1 MKLAELKWPDVE
13 ALSKDTP
20 IIIPIAAHEQ
30 HGVHLPLHTD
40 SLLLGEIVRRTEEH
54 LGNDALFAPLT
65 WLGNSHH
72 HMDFPGTLS
81 ADPRVYL
88 DLLNGLLEDFIQHGF
103 KRLVLLNGHGGNKR
117 ENLEPKCPELFAR
130 FDAMGV
136 VYITYWLTCPESF
149 YDQHLELEKGAG
161 HAGEFETS
169 FAMLAFPERI
179 RRDEIN
185 YDNDPQWIF
194 ESEGAIRAA
203 EAAREA
209 GKVRWIG
216 FTGHKHPQILARMLS
231 QDFPWDT
238 CQMPVNV
245 LDAHYRSFQR
255 LSLIHI

>member
-72 HMDFPGTLS
+72 HRDFPGTLS

-103 KRLVLLNGHGGNKR
+103 KRLVLLNGHGGNMVPGSQVVYELRQKLRKR
-117 ENLEPKCPELFAR
+117 TDLLLLSTTYWENSQPAPPHDGFVQRQMGHACEWETSMMLVIQPELVGEYQSAR
-130 FDAMGV
+130 DVPFG
-136 VYITYWLTCPESF
+136 ESF
-149 YDQHLELEKGAG
+149 PTATRGWTMTDRSEPGHIGTPSAASAEKGELLLSCFTSG
-161 HAGEFETS
+161 VCEFLE
-169 FAMLAFPERI
+169 
-179 RRDEIN
+179 
-185 YDNDPQWIF
+185 Q
-194 ESEGAIRAA
+194 
-203 EAAREA
+203 
-209 GKVRWIG
+209 VRN
-216 FTGHKHPQILARMLS
+216 
-231 QDFPWDT
+231 WDG
-238 CQMPVNV
+238 Q
-245 LDAHYRSFQR
+245 SWE
-255 LSLIHI
+255 